1 MSQPQPEIIVNELG
15 QHSDEISV
23 DFESSA
29 VVYSPKPD
37 GGNFSRIKKDPTK
50 VTTTPW
56 MPWGD
61 DNLKPLSMADDI
73 TNTGVL
79 SAGIHSKVRMAVGK
93 GILPFYLTGTD
104 SEGNETL
111 EACQEKEI
119 ISFLERNR
127 NYLYS
132 YSNIYNMIAYGFS
145 ATQGLLSDDKKQI
158 NRIKAVDIFSARLGV
173 KNNKNFIDK
182 LYLCGDWANA
192 GTSYDNTKMSE
203 LPILEEGY
211 ELEALINGISG
222 HEFVM
227 LHRILLNGTQYY
239 PQPLW
244 EAAKEWVK
252 HSRSIPKMKNAIN
265 KNMMSIKYVVLIDA
279 SYWARNY
286 KDWGKKSEKE
296 QETTIK
302 NKRDEINKFLTGEL
316 NAGKTIVSGKFIDP
330 ATKAPIEE
338 IEIKVIDDKW
348 KDGKWLPDSAAAD
361 KQILFAMFFNP
372 AIWGGNLL
380 GDGASGGAGSGS
392 DIREAFLVQIMLMH
406 AERMLNLEIFNL
418 IKHFNGWTRFETDK
432 KTLVFRYPNYILTT
446 LDTGKSTKPITN

>member
-1 MSQPQPEIIVNELG
+1 MASEIDLVIDNVG
-15 QHSDEISV
+15 QHGPEISV
-23 DFESSA
+23 YFESSA

-37 GGNFSRIKKDPTK
+37 GGNLSRVKKDPND
-50 VTTTPW
+50 VITTPW

-61 DNLKPLSMADDI
+61 DNLKPVSMAADI
-73 TNTGVL
+73 TNMGVL

-93 GILPFYLTGTD
+93 GIAPFFLTNAD
-104 SEGNETL
+104 NNGNETL
-111 EACQEKEI
+111 EPCIEPELLN
-119 ISFLERNR
+119 FLELNR

-132 YSNIYNMIAYGFS
+132 YQNIYNMIAYGFG
-145 ATQGLLSDDKKQI
+145 ATQGLLSDDKSRI
-158 NRIKAVDIFSARLGV
+158 NRIKALDVFTCRLGV

-182 LYLCGDWANA
+182 IYLCGNWGSA
-192 GTSYDNTKMSE
+192 GSTYDKTKMSE
-203 LPILEEGY
+203 LPVLEEGY
-211 ELEALINGISG
+211 ELEALTKGISG

-239 PQPLW
+239 PSPLW

-265 KNMMSIKYVVLIDA
+265 RNMMAIKYVVLIDGA
-279 SYWARNY
+279 YWSRTY
-286 KDWGKKSEKE
+286 KDWSKKTERE
-296 QETTIK
+296 QQETIK
-302 NKRDEINKFLTGEL
+302 AKRDEINKFLTGEE

-330 ATKAPIEE
+330 ATKNTIEE

-348 KDGKWLPDSAAAD
+348 KDGKWLPDNAAAD
-361 KQILFAMFFNP
+361 KQVLFAMFFNP

-406 AERMLNLEIFNL
+406 AERMLNLEVFNL
-418 IKHFNGWTRFETDK
+418 IKHFNGWTKYETAG

-446 LDTGKSTKPITN
+446 LDTGKSTKETNN